1 MEPWMESGEIPLKM
15 EAWELGH
22 RASGRPPKGNEDNLY
37 LLEANF
43 SGTIT
48 YSLPWGGL
56 SCIPH

>member
-1 MEPWMESGEIPLKM
+1 MESGEIPLKM

-43 SGTIT
+43 SGTII